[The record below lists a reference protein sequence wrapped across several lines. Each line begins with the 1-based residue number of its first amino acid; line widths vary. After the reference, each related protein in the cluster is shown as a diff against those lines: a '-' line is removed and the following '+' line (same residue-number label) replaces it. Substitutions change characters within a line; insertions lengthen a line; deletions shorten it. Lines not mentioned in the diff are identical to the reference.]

1 MANLESRLQRLEVQ
15 GESQSA
21 EQLEMIK
28 RSEKVRQALRNGD
41 TAPQWVG
48 GLQLVANADE
58 LRAAMKL
65 RSALGG

>member
-15 GESQSA
+15 GDSKSA
-21 EQLEMIK
+21 GQLEMIE
-28 RSEKVRQALRNGD
+28 RSEMIRQALRNGD
-41 TAPQWVG
+41 TAPQSVG
-48 GLQLVANADE
+48 GPQLVANADE

>member
-1 MANLESRLQRLEVQ
+1 MANLESRLQRLKVQ
-15 GESQSA
+15 GDSQSTG
-21 EQLEMIK
+21 QLEMIEC
-28 RSEKVRQALRNGD
+28 SEKIRQALRNGY

-48 GLQLVANADE
+48 GPQLVANADE

>member
-28 RSEKVRQALRNGD
+28 RSEKIRQALRNGD
-41 TAPQWVG
+41 AAPQSVG
-48 GLQLVANADE
+48 GPRLVADAIYRLAKARE
-58 LRAAMKL
+58 ATQM
-65 RSALGG
+65 